1 MIERVTMY
9 IAKCDHC
16 GEILQDGEIVAWAD
30 ADEAQRMA
38 EESEWREING
48 RLFCPDCYEVD
59 EDTDEY
65 VEKTCSESPN
75 NVINGYR
82 IDDILRDDLRDDMI
96 NLFKDAIAA
105 LGKREKGDNK

>member
-1 MIERVTMY
+1 MIERVAMY

-48 RLFCPDCYEVD
+48 RLLCPDCYEVD
-59 EDTDEY
+59 EETDEY
-65 VEKTCSESPN
+65 VETFAHIPRTAVIVRITSKTP
-75 NVINGYR
+75 
-82 IDDILRDDLRDDMI
+82 
-96 NLFKDAIAA
+96 
-105 LGKREKGDNK
+105 

>member
-9 IAKCDHC
+9 IAKCDRC

-48 RLFCPDCYEVD
+48 RLLCPDCYEVD
-59 EDTDEY
+59 EETDEY
-65 VEKTCSESPN
+65 VEKAQPVGESDKLN
-75 NVINGYR
+75 YSGNFNS
-82 IDDILRDDLRDDMI
+82 
-96 NLFKDAIAA
+96 
-105 LGKREKGDNK
+105 

>member
-9 IAKCDHC
+9 CAKCDRC

-38 EESEWREING
+38 EESEWIEING
-48 RLFCPDCYEVD
+48 RLLCPDCYELD

-65 VEKTCSESPN
+65 VEKAQPVGES
-75 NVINGYR
+75 
-82 IDDILRDDLRDDMI
+82 DKL
-96 NLFKDAIAA
+96 NL
-105 LGKREKGDNK
+105 

>member
-9 IAKCDHC
+9 CAKCDRC

-48 RLFCPDCYEVD
+48 RLLCPDCYEVD
-59 EDTDEY
+59 EETDEY
-65 VEKTCSESPN
+65 VETFAHIPRTARSVRIISKTP
-75 NVINGYR
+75 
-82 IDDILRDDLRDDMI
+82 
-96 NLFKDAIAA
+96 
-105 LGKREKGDNK
+105 